1 MLDYQ
6 APRDLLKDKV
16 ILVTGAGDGI
26 GREAALTY
34 AAHGATVV
42 LLGRT
47 SAKLE
52 AVYDQIEAA
61 GHPLPAIVPVDL
73 KGATAAHYRGMA
85 ETFAQQFGRL
95 DGVLFN
101 AGLLGTL
108 SPFEHIQEKEWDEV
122 MQVNVKSEFLLTQ
135 ALLPL
140 IRQTAQAHESTSF
153 MLLLAAFQ
161 SLLHRYSGQ
170 RDIRIGVPNANRPRL
185 ETQGLVGFFI
195 NTQVLCARLEPRAP
209 FSELLAQVRQ
219 ATLDAQANQD
229 LPFEQLVEAFPQ
241 AREQGLFQVM
251 FNHQQRDLSAL
262 RRLPAYLQQLE
273 MESNGKRVGL
283 DGQPLPYATSPVL
296 WGEPGTNGQH
306 AFFQMLHQGTDVL
319 PLELIA
325 VRQPTHP
332 LEGHHNKLL
341 ANALAQAQALMVG
354 KEGEDGH
361 RHFPGNRPSTFLLLD
376 ALTPASLGALIAL
389 QEHRVFVS
397 GSLWGINSFDQW
409 GVELGKVLAKDLE
422 ARLESGDVAGL
433 DGSTA
438 GLLARLRSVEGYGG

>member
-34 AAHGATVV
+34 AAHGATVI

-108 SPFEHIQEKEWDEV
+108 SPFEHIQEQEWDEV

-140 IRQTAQAHESTSF
+140 LRQTAKEHGEASIVYTS
-153 MLLLAAFQ
+153 
-161 SLLHRYSGQ
+161 SS
-170 RDIRIGVPNANRPRL
+170 
-185 ETQGLVGFFI
+185 VG
-195 NTQVLCARLEPRAP
+195 RKGRAYWG
-209 FSELLAQVRQ
+209 
-219 ATLDAQANQD
+219 T
-229 LPFEQLVEAFPQ
+229 
-241 AREQGLFQVM
+241 
-251 FNHQQRDLSAL
+251 
-262 RRLPAYLQQLE
+262 
-273 MESNGKRVGL
+273 
-283 DGQPLPYATSPVL
+283 YAISKF
-296 WGEPGTNGQH
+296 
-306 AFFQMLHQGTDVL
+306 A
-319 PLELIA
+319 
-325 VRQPTHP
+325 
-332 LEGHHNKLL
+332 
-341 ANALAQAQALMVG
+341 
-354 KEGEDGH
+354 
-361 RHFPGNRPSTFLLLD
+361 
-376 ALTPASLGALIAL
+376 
-389 QEHRVFVS
+389 
-397 GSLWGINSFDQW
+397 
-409 GVELGKVLAKDLE
+409 
-422 ARLESGDVAGL
+422 
-433 DGSTA
+433 
-438 GLLARLRSVEGYGG
+438 VEGMMEVLSLIHI

>member
-6 APRDLLKDKV
+6 APRALLKDKV

-34 AAHGATVV
+34 AAHGATVI

-140 IRQTAQAHESTSF
+140 IRQTAKERGEASIVYTSSSVGRKGRAYWGTYAISKF
-153 MLLLAAFQ
+153 AIEGMMEVLA
-161 SLLHRYSGQ
+161 
-170 RDIRIGVPNANRPRL
+170 DEL
-185 ETQGLVGFFI
+185 E
-195 NTQVLCARLEPRAP
+195 NTAVRVNTLNPGGTRTRMRA
-209 FSELLAQVRQ
+209 S
-219 ATLDAQANQD
+219 
-229 LPFEQLVEAFPQ
+229 AFPGEDPQ
-241 AREQGLFQVM
+241 TLKTPA
-251 FNHQQRDLSAL
+251 DLMPL
-262 RRLPAYLQQLE
+262 YLYL
-273 MESNGKRVGL
+273 M
-283 DGQPLPYATSPVL
+283 
-296 WGEPGTNGQH
+296 
-306 AFFQMLHQGTDVL
+306 GTDSKGQTGQTFV
-319 PLELIA
+319 A
-325 VRQPTHP
+325 QP
-332 LEGHHNKLL
+332 K
-341 ANALAQAQALMVG
+341 AAQP
-354 KEGEDGH
+354 K
-361 RHFPGNRPSTFLLLD
+361 
-376 ALTPASLGALIAL
+376 
-389 QEHRVFVS
+389 
-397 GSLWGINSFDQW
+397 
-409 GVELGKVLAKDLE
+409 
-422 ARLESGDVAGL
+422 
-433 DGSTA
+433 
-438 GLLARLRSVEGYGG
+438 